1 MRNLIK
7 EILKE
12 EVEKLEEGRKEII
25 ITLATLLSLGISKLQ
40 AQEIKEDK
48 PKLMVVDLLADYNKN
63 PKGLDSLKT
72 KLMPKM
78 GEDTNLFINKYL
90 EFLPDKTIIVKPIF
104 IKGLKINYNPSS
116 KDIGLSYTLKF

>member
-63 PKGLDSLKT
+63 PKGLNSLKT

-104 IKGLKINYNPSS
+104 IKGLK
-116 KDIGLSYTLKF
+116 